1 MQLIN
6 LSKNELGNVSK
17 NIVEQIIIDLANNPE
32 HNQWKNNSCVIER
45 FKNINERNKYAVI
58 QLDSKEFYPSVTEEI
73 LQNAITF
80 SKGFIS
86 IIDPDLRIIKH
97 CSRSLLFSKE
107 EVWNKNSTAIFF
119 DVTMGSYDGAEIC
132 KLVGVYILPH
142 RETIIKKKEMEL
154 YRDNGLLIL
163 RGANSQKTDKTRKK
177 LKKFLKTLGL
187 RLISW
192 PI

>member
-1 MQLIN
+1 M
-6 LSKNELGNVSK
+6 
-17 NIVEQIIIDLANNPE
+17 
-32 HNQWKNNSCVIER
+32 
-45 FKNINERNKYAVI
+45 
-58 QLDSKEFYPSVTEEI
+58 DSKEFYPSVTEEI
-73 LQNAITF
+73 LQNTITF

-163 RGANSQKTDKTRKK
+163 RGANSQKTDKTRKNIKQIFKNIGFKIDIVANLKEVNFLDVTFNRINETFCPYRKPNDK
-177 LKKFLKTLGL
+177 LLYIHT
-187 RLISW
+187 SSN
-192 PI
+192 PPS